1 MKLKAV
7 LVVVLLGIAGV
18 AWWVLKP
25 HTMPT
30 EEQTTQTPTTPEST
44 DKNPNIKYEKVLSV
58 VKVPKGTQLPKVN
71 LSKAIKLERFV
82 NEAGVFSLDSAG
94 KKLDLVLGYALKEDK
109 GTKPLFE
116 CRVTESD
123 KTSYTF
129 ITSSKTCRGAQAKPK
144 AVAFTLPDT
153 PPSRFHVPMA
163 LCQASNGVRYHTLS
177 HMCEQ
182 EGDQVMEFIGWI
194 YPAQIV
200 EH

>member
-1 MKLKAV
+1 MKSKAV
-7 LVVVLLGIAGV
+7 LLVIVLGMAAIG
-18 AWWVLKP
+18 WWVLKQRP
-25 HTMPT
+25 SSPDATHVPPIT
-30 EEQTTQTPTTPEST
+30 EQPATP
-44 DKNPNIKYEKVLSV
+44 KVKYEKVLSI
-58 VKVPKGTQLPKVN
+58 VKVPKGTALPKHN
-71 LSKAIKLERFV
+71 LAKAVKLERYV

-116 CRVTESD
+116 CRVTEGD

-129 ITSSKTCRGAQAKPK
+129 ITSSKSCRGVKAKSK
-144 AVAFTLPDT
+144 ALAFTLPDT

-177 HMCEQ
+177 HMCEK

-194 YPAQIV
+194 YPAQIE